1 MSVVFGLTAF
11 AGAALLFAVEPMAA
25 KALLPLLGGTASVW
39 SACLAFFQSALLL
52 GYFYAHVTSRLSPR
66 VQALAHAMFLVVCVG
81 MRPSVVV
88 AATDHPPTSADPTLW
103 LLGRLGST
111 LGLPFVALAAT
122 SSLLQRWYAA
132 SRPPGRADP
141 YPLYAAS
148 NLGSLLALLAY
159 PLALEP
165 WLPLAEQARAWRWAF
180 AGFSIL
186 MVVCAAATA
195 RSSVGAIAHEA
206 TPVARRTWALWMALA
221 FIPSSL
227 MQGVTTYLTTDI
239 AAIPLLW
246 VVPLGLYLLSFVL
259 TFASRP
265 PLPHPLMIRCVP
277 IVALALLPPLAAGLV
292 QWFWMPVHLLFFFV
306 AAMACH
312 GELAR
317 LRPPP
322 AALTGF
328 YLAIAIG
335 GVVGS
340 LFNAVVAPLIFDR
353 MAEYPIAIVLACLVP
368 ALRPGQKER
377 LRSSLALSAVIL
389 GLTALLSADPGG
401 FSATGLGAM
410 SVSAASGLFLYVIWT
425 LHRRPIAFA
434 LSVGAILLGTGL
446 SPGIGG
452 RILLRE
458 RNFYGILR
466 VTEDDKAHARRL
478 FHGWTLHGQ
487 QSTEPG
493 REREPTTYYL
503 PGGPASQVVGTMDGR
518 PRARVAVVGLGIGG
532 LAPYAKPGQGW
543 TFYELDPAVEA
554 VARDPSLFTYLRDSP
569 AAPIDVIL
577 GDARLSLHRD
587 SAADRAYDLI
597 VLDAFSSDAIPVHL
611 LTREALALYLAKRAP
626 SGLIAYHISTR
637 HLDLEPILGAL
648 AAEYGMVARIRRDL
662 KTPEEQRAGE
672 QPTVWVVLADRAADL
687 GPIAADPRWTPAR
700 IARAAWTDDRSSLL
714 DVLAIGRGARGGR

>member
-11 AGAALLFAVEPMAA
+11 AGAASCSRSSRWRPRPCFPCS
-25 KALLPLLGGTASVW
+25 GGRPRSGRLASP
-39 SACLAFFQSALLL
+39 SSSRRCCS
-52 GYFYAHVTSRLSPR
+52 GISTPTSRRGSRPACRPSP
-66 VQALAHAMFLVVCVG
+66 HAMFLVVCVG

-132 SRPPGRADP
+132 SRPPGHADP

-165 WLPLAEQARAWRWAF
+165 WLPLAERARAWRWAF

-277 IVALALLPPLAAGLV
+277 IVALAPPAAPRGGPGPVVLDAGSSALLLCRGDGLPRRAG
-292 QWFWMPVHLLFFFV
+292 P
-306 AAMACH
+306 
-312 GELAR
+312 
-317 LRPPP
+317 PPP
-322 AALTGF
+322 AARRVDGLLPGHR
-328 YLAIAIG
+328 
-335 GVVGS
+335 
-340 LFNAVVAPLIFDR
+340 DR
-353 MAEYPIAIVLACLVP
+353 GRGREPVQRGRRP
-368 ALRPGQKER
+368 AHLRPDGGIPDRDRPGLPGPGPPTGTEGTTPIEPR
-377 LRSSLALSAVIL
+377 PVRGHPRPDGPPLGRPRGASPRPASARS
-389 GLTALLSADPGG
+389 
-401 FSATGLGAM
+401 

-493 REREPTTYYL
+493 REHEPTTYYL

-554 VARDPSLFTYLRDSP
+554 VAPTRACSP
-569 AAPIDVIL
+569 TSATAPP
-577 GDARLSLHRD
+577 RQSTSS
-587 SAADRAYDLI
+587 SA
-597 VLDAFSSDAIPVHL
+597 
-611 LTREALALYLAKRAP
+611 
-626 SGLIAYHISTR
+626 
-637 HLDLEPILGAL
+637 
-648 AAEYGMVARIRRDL
+648 
-662 KTPEEQRAGE
+662 
-672 QPTVWVVLADRAADL
+672 
-687 GPIAADPRWTPAR
+687 TPASASTATPR
-700 IARAAWTDDRSSLL
+700 PTAPTT
-714 DVLAIGRGARGGR
+714 